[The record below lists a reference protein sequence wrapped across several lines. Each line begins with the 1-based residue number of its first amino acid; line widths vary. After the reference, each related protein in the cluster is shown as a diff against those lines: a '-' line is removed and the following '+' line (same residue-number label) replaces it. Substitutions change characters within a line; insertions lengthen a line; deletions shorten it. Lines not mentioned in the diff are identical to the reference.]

1 MLSALDFARR
11 LESGELT
18 PALAVELCANSIA
31 KTEGDIGAFVTLDL
45 DGARKAAMTEGLKGK
60 PLRGLPVA
68 LKDIFDTAD
77 MPTEYGSK
85 LYAGHRPKTDA
96 TMVTQLKRAGG
107 VLLGKTVTTEFAH
120 TDPGKTK
127 NPRNLAYTPGGSSSG
142 SAAAVAAGFVPLATG
157 TQTGG
162 SIIRPASFCGVAGF
176 KPSFGILPTIGIKC
190 VSWHLDTAGFFAASV
205 ADVALAAAV
214 FAERDLRVD
223 QRAPVSPRIGVLRQ
237 QPWPSAS
244 TDMAAALD
252 MAARAASA
260 AMARVKDVL
269 LPPVLSAAFR
279 AHATIHAYEAARALA
294 PEYERAREMLLAQ
307 GKKAQDPICKGTREL
322 IENGMKISADA
333 YDDARRTASQARKAV
348 TDLMSDFD
356 VILSPSAPG
365 APPKGY
371 ATTGSST
378 FNRLWTLMGTP
389 CVNVPGLTD
398 PNGLP
403 LGVQVIGRFGADRA
417 TLEAA
422 LFVESALA
430 RRG

>member
-31 KTEGDIGAFVTLDL
+31 KTEGDVGAFVTLDL
-45 DGARKAAMTEGLKGK
+45 DGARKAAQAEGLKGK
-60 PLRGLPVA
+60 PLHGLPVA
-68 LKDIFDTAD
+68 LKDIFETAD

-96 TMVTQLKRAGG
+96 TMVTQIKRSGG

-176 KPSFGILPTIGIKC
+176 KPSFGLLPTIGIKC
-190 VSWHLDTAGFFAASV
+190 VSWHLDTAGLFAASV
-205 ADVALAAAV
+205 ADVAFAAAV
-214 FAERDLRVD
+214 IAERDLRVD

-252 MAARAASA
+252 MAARAASV

-279 AHATIHAYEAARALA
+279 AHATLHAYEAARALA
-294 PEYERAREMLLAQ
+294 PEYDRAGEALAAA
-307 GKKAQDPICKGTREL
+307 KKAQDPLGKGTREL

-348 TDLMSDFD
+348 ADLMNDFD

-365 APPKGY
+365 TPPKGF

-422 LFVESALA
+422 LFLESALA